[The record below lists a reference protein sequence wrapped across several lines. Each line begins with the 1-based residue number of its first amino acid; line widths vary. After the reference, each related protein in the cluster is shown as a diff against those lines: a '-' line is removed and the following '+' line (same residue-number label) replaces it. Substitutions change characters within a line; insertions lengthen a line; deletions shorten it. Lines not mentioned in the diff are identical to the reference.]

1 MPLRRHGRFLIAL
14 LAGAIAAALAPVTPG
29 IRVLIGADTYCLAY
43 LILMLHFASVVTA
56 DGLRANTGDQDEGVP
71 VIVLVAIAVVAVSLG
86 AVFLT
91 LNAQTAAAPVE
102 AALALSSIPL
112 CWAMLQTL
120 IAFHYARLYYGRI
133 KGTGIAKGLRFEGR
147 DDPGPVEFLYYA
159 FTVGMTAQ
167 VSDTV
172 ATTTA
177 MRKITLLH
185 AVLSFFYNT
194 VILALA
200 VNAAVALG
208 R

>member
-1 MPLRRHGRFLIAL
+1 MFLHRHGRFLIAL
-14 LAGAIAAALAPVTPG
+14 LVGAVAAALAPATPG
-29 IRVLIGADTYCLAY
+29 IRVLIGVDAYCIAY
-43 LILMLHFASVVTA
+43 LVLMLHFASVVTA
-56 DGLRANTGDQDEGVP
+56 DGLRANTGDLDEGVP
-71 VIVLVAIAVVAVSLG
+71 LIVLVAVAVVAVSLG

-91 LNAQTAAAPVE
+91 LNAKTAAPVE
-102 AALALSSIPL
+102 AALALASIPL
-112 CWAMLQTL
+112 GWAMLQTL

-133 KGTGIAKGLRFEGR
+133 KGTGIAEGLRFEGK
-147 DDPGPVEFLYYA
+147 DDPGPVEFLYYS

-177 MRKITLLH
+177 MRRVTLLH

>member
-1 MPLRRHGRFLIAL
+1 MSLHRHTRFLLAL
-14 LAGAIAAALAPVTPG
+14 LLGAVAAALAPVTPG
-29 IRVLIGADTYCLAY
+29 IRVLVGADAYCLAY
-43 LILMLHFASVVTA
+43 LILMFRFASLTTA
-56 DGLRANTGDQDEGVP
+56 DGLRANTGDLDEGVP
-71 VIVLVAIAVVAVSLG
+71 LILLVALAVVAVSLG

-91 LNAQTAAAPVE
+91 LNAQTSAAPSE
-102 AALALSSIPL
+102 AVLALASIPL
-112 CWAMLQTL
+112 GWAMLQTL
-120 IAFHYARLYYGRI
+120 IAFHYARLYYGRV
-133 KGTGIAKGLRFEGR
+133 KGTDIAEGLRFEGR
-147 DDPGPVEFLYYA
+147 DDPGPVEFLYYS

-172 ATTTA
+172 ATTTV